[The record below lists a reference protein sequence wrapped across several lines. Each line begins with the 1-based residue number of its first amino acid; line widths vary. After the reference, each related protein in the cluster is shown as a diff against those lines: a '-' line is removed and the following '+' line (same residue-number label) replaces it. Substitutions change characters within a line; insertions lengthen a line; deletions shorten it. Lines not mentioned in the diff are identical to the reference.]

1 MLTWVTVCETGREE
15 AGLVKKTARRRLGR
29 PKGAQAE
36 MARLSE
42 PPRILSHWEQVR
54 RQAGWS
60 SAAEATPQE
69 LGTGR
74 GVLTALSWTARP
86 SSRSIWTACP
96 SLSTTILK
104 ASAPRPLSSLVL
116 AVLLLLSPLT
126 FRVSF
131 FMKCLLYSYL
141 QNSPEE
147 RNAIEI

>member
-1 MLTWVTVCETGREE
+1 MRQDGRKQDWSRKQPGEGW
-15 AGLVKKTARRRLGR
+15 ANPRGLRLKWPGSQIR
-29 PKGAQAE
+29 HV
-36 MARLSE
+36 
-42 PPRILSHWEQVR
+42 LSHWVRVR

-74 GVLTALSWTARP
+74 GVLTALSWTACP

-96 SLSTTILK
+96 FLSTTILK

-126 FRVSF
+126 FRVNF

-147 RNAIEI
+147 RNAIKI